1 MLESFAAV
9 GKGYARSCAQ
19 SHGPHRRVA
28 WGLTGAFTFLCPSRS
43 LFFAPVHCSLSLPF
57 TVFHPFHSLFLPFP
71 SGWLLPAA
79 GRRLFPAPSAA
90 SPSSS
95 LSPSP
100 YLLLSLRFPSVDL
113 DRFSSQLTRVPIRL
127 CRSQARTCN
136 DTRTECAEIDRWVN
150 RREEV
155 KIDGRVNEGRKSR
168 STDGNSTEGGGE
180 RKRARE
186 RTANRISNR
195 SPGAQ
200 YTRASRQQALPAAA
214 KDVANTSRQQH

>member
-28 WGLTGAFTFLCPSRS
+28 WGLTGAFTFLCPSRK

-95 LSPSP
+95 PPLPLP
-100 YLLLSLRFPSVDL
+100 LLLSLRFPSVDL

-150 RREEV
+150 RREEGE
-155 KIDGRVNEGRKSR
+155 IDGRVNEGRESR

-186 RTANRISNR
+186 RTANRIRNR

-214 KDVANTSRQQH
+214 KDVANTRRQQH

>member
-28 WGLTGAFTFLCPSRS
+28 WGLP
-43 LFFAPVHCSLSLPF
+43 LPF
-57 TVFHPFHSLFLPFP
+57 TVLCPRLLFSVPPLHCFPPFP
-71 SGWLLPAA
+71 FAVSALSVWLVVAGGW
-79 GRRLFPAPSAA
+79 
-90 SPSSS
+90 SPSFPSPECRLS

-100 YLLLSLRFPSVDL
+100 SLLLSLRFPSVDL
-113 DRFSSQLTRVPIRL
+113 DRFSSQLTRAPIRL

-186 RTANRISNR
+186 RTANRIRNR

-200 YTRASRQQALPAAA
+200 YTRASRHQALPAAA